1 MVDNLTGK
9 DFAVKR
15 SPIAVKKAKDIDYYL
30 LLMTEEDYK
39 EIIKALIQMT
49 KKRIR
54 SRERGKDEKKK
65 GKLIMHQAK
74 FKIISDDLDFE
85 EALIIDEIATKKYK
99 KGLLKKD
106 MFNMIAK
113 GISELEDKEDSSDEE
128 SSDKSE

>member
-1 MVDNLTGK
+1 
-9 DFAVKR
+9 
-15 SPIAVKKAKDIDYYL
+15 
-30 LLMTEEDYK
+30 MTEEDYK

-49 KKRIR
+49 KQRIR
-54 SRERGKDEKKK
+54 SRERGKDGKKK

-113 GISELEDKEDSSDEE
+113 GISELEDKEDSSNEE